1 MNSLPNLKMWTRRP
15 LNYTHTKNHP
25 NCTNDVKYKKHSI
38 FKEPETVF
46 TIILFPD
53 ASRQFSLKTKPLCL
67 NNPFKEC
74 FYLFQQK
81 GFSPSL
87 LQHSLGFGTQKKEE
101 CSVLLFN
108 WNFIFFFNRIHGP
121 FKCCMTHTTGKL
133 PSVGTMLVSPVHL
146 ILLTTIK
153 TAQ

>member
-1 MNSLPNLKMWTRRP
+1 MNLLPNLKMWTRRP

-53 ASRQFSLKTKPLCL
+53 AISKFSLKIKPLRL

-101 CSVLLFN
+101 CSVPLFN
-108 WNFIFFFNRIHGP
+108 WNFIFSLTEYMVPSNAVWHIQLENY
-121 FKCCMTHTTGKL
+121 L
-133 PSVGTMLVSPVHL
+133 PLALCSSHRC
-146 ILLTTIK
+146 I
-153 TAQ
+153 

>member
-1 MNSLPNLKMWTRRP
+1 MWTRRP

-46 TIILFPD
+46 TLILFPD
-53 ASRQFSLKTKPLCL
+53 TTSTFSLKKKPLCL

-74 FYLFQQK
+74 FYLFQK
-81 GFSPSL
+81 KKGGFSPSL

-101 CSVLLFN
+101 ECSILLFN
-108 WNFIFFFNRIHGP
+108 WNFIFCSTEYMVPSNAVWHIQLENY
-121 FKCCMTHTTGKL
+121 L
-133 PSVGTMLVSPVHL
+133 PLALCSSHWC
-146 ILLTTIK
+146 I
-153 TAQ
+153 

>member
-1 MNSLPNLKMWTRRP
+1 MNSLPNLEMWTRRP

-46 TIILFPD
+46 TVIPFPD
-53 ASRQFSLKTKPLCL
+53 TTSKFSLNIKPLWL
-67 NNPFKEC
+67 NNPFQEC
-74 FYLFQQK
+74 FYLLQQK

-101 CSVLLFN
+101 ECSVLLFN
-108 WNFIFFFNRIHGP
+108 WNFIFSLTEYMVPSNAVWHIQLENY
-121 FKCCMTHTTGKL
+121 L
-133 PSVGTMLVSPVHL
+133 PLALCSSHRC
-146 ILLTTIK
+146 I
-153 TAQ
+153 